1 MMKKIFISLFLIFS
15 FTALFSQAKK
25 PIIMVIPSDSYC
37 SKGGFESTY
46 KDESGNVKSTPDYEK
61 AFKNDESLRLVIS
74 ELSNIMA
81 QRGFPLKDMEQT
93 LKQIKN
99 EEVEISLLQ
108 SSGGSVIIESP
119 LDQIKRVAKADIIM
133 DIDFSIQ
140 SRGPS
145 KYITFNLRG
154 LDAYTSKVITA
165 VSGDGRPSTVA
176 TPGLLLEE
184 AVLNY
189 MDSFNGALQ
198 AHFNDM
204 FENGREVT
212 ITIRMFDASPVTFED
227 EFQYMGESA
236 PLLDIID
243 FWMDEN
249 CVNHRFSRTIGGDY
263 VIKYEQVRTPLFRTV
278 FGKER
283 AADTRSFVTQLGKF
297 LSAEP
302 FNLPYKIYE
311 RGLGEAWIILGDK

>member
-1 MMKKIFISLFLIFS
+1 MFS
-15 FTALFSQAKK
+15 FLALFSQAKK

-37 SKGGFESTY
+37 TKGGFESTY
-46 KDESGNVKSTPDYEK
+46 TDESGNVKSTSDYEK
-61 AFKNDESLRLVIS
+61 AFKNDEDLRLVIS
-74 ELSNIMA
+74 ELSTIMA

-99 EEVEISLLQ
+99 DEAEISLMTS
-108 SSGGSVIIESP
+108 SSGSGIIESP
-119 LDQIKRVAKADIIM
+119 LDQLKRVAKADIIM
-133 DIDFSIQ
+133 DIDFSIK

-154 LDAYTSKVITA
+154 VDAYTSKVITA

-204 FENGREVT
+204 FANGREV
-212 ITIRMFDASPVTFED
+212 IINLRMFDSSPVTFED
-227 EFQYMGESA
+227 EFQFLGETA

-243 FWMDEN
+243 YWMDEN
-249 CVNHRFSRTIGGDY
+249 CVNHRFSRTTAGDY
-263 VIKYEQVRTPLFRTV
+263 VLRYEQVRTPLYRTV

-283 AADTRSFVTQLGKF
+283 AADTRSFVNELGKF
-297 LSAEP
+297 LGKEP
-302 FNLPYKIYE
+302 FNLPYKLYE
-311 RGLGEAWIILGDK
+311 KGLGEATLILGDK